1 MPQKAS
7 RQDQTTRGKLKML
20 LIYTSVRKKIGSK
33 DLRNP
38 AGPAFMVTKIL
49 GPEAPTTYS
58 AWRLRAQNL
67 EKLPSPKKQ
76 DSRTMNSGST
86 IDLST

>member
-49 GPEAPTTYS
+49 GQARSAHHLLRLALESTKFREASQP
-58 AWRLRAQNL
+58 
-67 EKLPSPKKQ
+67 
-76 DSRTMNSGST
+76 
-86 IDLST
+86 

>member
-1 MPQKAS
+1 
-7 RQDQTTRGKLKML
+7 ML

-49 GPEAPTTYS
+49 GQARSAHHLLRLALESTKFREASQP
-58 AWRLRAQNL
+58 
-67 EKLPSPKKQ
+67 
-76 DSRTMNSGST
+76 
-86 IDLST
+86 